1 MARTE
6 PQDALRSCPTC
17 GTKVSKTKL
26 GLRDYSRWLAG
37 VLPGRASGSDIDCV
51 VEHNA
56 TGDMLF
62 IEFKPE
68 GVALPVGQ
76 RILLTAAVQR
86 GIDVIVAWEDGEG
99 GVQWGWLDPNGEV
112 GDIETTDESGF
123 GLVVRDYWDGLYSH
137 GDS

>member
-62 IEFKPE
+62 IEFKPA
-68 GVALPVGQ
+68 GVSLPVGQ
-76 RILLTAAVQR
+76 RILLTSAVQR
-86 GIDVIVAWEDGEG
+86 GIDVWVAWEDGEG
-99 GVQWGWLDPNGEV
+99 GVQWGWLSVEGEV
-112 GDIETTDESGF
+112 TVVLPDEFHS
-123 GLVVRDYWDGLYSH
+123 VARS
-137 GDS
+137 